1 MAKLKKT
8 IIALMAAVVL
18 MSVPFAEAQQRA
30 KVPRVGLLVSGSP
43 STFGTRIEAFRQGLR
58 ELGYMEGQ
66 NIIIEYRYAEERF
79 DRLPGLA
86 SELIR
91 LPVGIVVAAGNQA
104 ITAAKQAS
112 TTQPIVM
119 ATSGDPIRQ
128 RFVESLARPDGNV
141 TGLSLQSPDL
151 SRKRLELLMEV
162 LPKLSLVAVLLKSGN
177 PLHEFVW
184 KETQDAARA
193 LKVNLQ
199 SVEVRDGEELDG
211 AFSTMRRGRAGALI
225 VPLEP
230 MFTNQRAR
238 IVDLAQKNRLPA
250 MFAERQYAEA
260 GGLISYGA
268 NGAELYRRAAVYVDK
283 ILKGAKPGDLP
294 VEQPTKFELVINL
307 KTAKPIGLVIPPNVL
322 ARADKVIR

>member
-1 MAKLKKT
+1 MKKAGVLSILVLLT
-8 IIALMAAVVL
+8 VAVI
-18 MSVPFAEAQQRA
+18 AEAQQV
-30 KVPRVGLLVSGSP
+30 KKIPRIGYLVSGNRP
-43 STFGTRIEAFRQGLR
+43 FEPFEEAFRQGLR
-58 ELGYMEGQ
+58 ELGYIEGQ

-86 SELIR
+86 SELVR
-91 LPVGIVVAAGNQA
+91 LSVDVVVAAGNQA

-128 RFVESLARPDGNV
+128 GFVESLARPGGNV
-141 TGLSLQSPDL
+141 TGLSLQSPEL
-151 SRKRLELLMEV
+151 SGKRLELLMEV
-162 LPKLSLVAVLLKSGN
+162 IPKLSLVAVLLKAGN

-199 SVEVRDGEELDG
+199 PVEVRVPEELESV
-211 AFSTMRRGRAGALI
+211 FTTMRRSRAGALV

-230 MFTNQRAR
+230 MFNNQRAR
-238 IVDLAQKNRLPA
+238 IADLASKNRLPA
-250 MFAERQYAEA
+250 ICGERQYAEVGCLMA
-260 GGLISYGA
+260 YGA
-268 NGAELYRRAAVYVDK
+268 NIADSHRRAASYVHK
-283 ILKGAKPGDLP
+283 ILKGAKPADLP

-307 KTAKPIGLVIPPNVL
+307 KAAKQIGLTIPPNVL
-322 ARADKVIR
+322 VRADKVIK